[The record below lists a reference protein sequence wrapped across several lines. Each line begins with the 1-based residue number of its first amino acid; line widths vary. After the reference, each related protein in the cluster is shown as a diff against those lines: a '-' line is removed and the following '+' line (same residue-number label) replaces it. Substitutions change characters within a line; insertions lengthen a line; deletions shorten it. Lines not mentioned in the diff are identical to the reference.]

1 METRKGLYQVRRNLE
16 FNLKGEIEYMQD
28 YIPRRIDINGVIDT
42 VTVKQ
47 FDNDSRLLEVTIS
60 DTDLADDSGNAFDLA
75 ECSAA
80 LYIQPEGNDDPAAVS
95 FLSGTVES
103 AESGVVTFLLPGSVT
118 QTVGR
123 YECEIW
129 IFQGDETTRPI
140 ISTKPFPLVV
150 EKSIRNG
157 EAIES
162 SQNFSAL
169 DNMMVNV
176 TALNSRM
183 NTLSALAAAGTIPTG
198 TVENE
203 VLDARVGWNG
213 ASYANLGSA
222 VREQLT
228 SVNNLSLMGGNAY
241 INEARFSSLFGND
254 FNNVPNNR
262 IYPVGISNGDQIDH
276 SPGTVIKGTLITFG
290 RNNSRMYGDSQVIV
304 TLTGA
309 VWHRTFWRDDNMN
322 DYWTEWTRQTKIA
335 EVKAL
340 DDRFSAFDKPWKGL
354 KLSVLGDSISTFPG
368 KIPQGND
375 SYYTTSGSKSI
386 ASVNSMWW
394 KQLCDLTGATPLVIE
409 AWSGTCCADPDY
421 NAQGVIRSGREDR
434 PSAVATSYVSNGQ
447 TVTLAQPRCQSL
459 HKTDTSSG
467 TSVTVNP
474 DIIVVAL
481 GCNDYYYNVP
491 LGTWDGHGVLSPSDT
506 KTWRGAYANMILK
519 IQSRYPDALIFCFSP
534 WFCVRGHSGTSP
546 ENVPAQDMAVN
557 VNGLNKTYQDYE
569 DAMREICEA
578 LQCVYI
584 DTNNFGFTRSN
595 YQNFVVD
602 YNEGRGETVH
612 PMTHPNAV
620 GQEILGQ
627 SIASAVRDKAIGY
640 VNWLKAQRGA

>member
-309 VWHRTFWRDDNMN
+309 VWHRTFWRDDNVN
-322 DYWTEWTRQTKIA
+322 DYWTEWARQTKIA
-335 EVKAL
+335 EFKAL

-602 YNEGRGETVH
+602 YNQNRGETVH

-620 GQEILGQ
+620 GQEMLGQ
-627 SIASAVRDKAIGY
+627 SIASAVRDKAVGY
-640 VNWLKAQRGA
+640 VNWLRNREG

>member
-262 IYPVGISNGDQIDH
+262 IYPVGINNGDQIDH

-322 DYWTEWTRQTKIA
+322 DYWTEWTRQTKIT
-335 EVKAL
+335 EFKAL
-340 DDRFSAFDKPWKGL
+340 DDRFSAFDKPWNGL
-354 KLSVLGDSISTFPG
+354 KVSVLGDSISTFPG

-602 YNEGRGETVH
+602 YNQNRGETVH

-620 GQEILGQ
+620 GQEMLGQ
-627 SIASAVRDKAIGY
+627 SIASAVRDKAVGY
-640 VNWLKAQRGA
+640 VNWLRNREG

>member
-262 IYPVGISNGDQIDH
+262 IYPVGINNGDQIDH

-322 DYWTEWTRQTKIA
+322 DYWTEWTRQTKIT
-335 EVKAL
+335 EFKAL

-602 YNEGRGETVH
+602 YNQNRGETVH

-620 GQEILGQ
+620 GQEMLGQ
-627 SIASAVRDKAIGY
+627 SIASAVRDKAVGY
-640 VNWLKAQRGA
+640 VNWLRNREG

>member
-1 METRKGLYQVRRNLE
+1 
-16 FNLKGEIEYMQD
+16 MQD
-28 YIPRRIDINGVIDT
+28 YIPREKDINQTIEPI
-42 VTVKQ
+42 TVKQ
-47 FDNDSRLLEVTIS
+47 FDNNSRFLHVQFTDI
-60 DTDLADDSGNAFDLA
+60 DLAEDENAFDL
-75 ECSAA
+75 ENCTTT
-80 LYIQPEGNDDPAAVS
+80 LYIEPEGNTDPTNVN
-95 FLSGTVES
+95 FVNGDIES
-103 AESGVVTFLLPGSVT
+103 AESGIVTFLLPGGVT
-118 QTVGR
+118 QTPGD
-123 YECEIW
+123 YTAEIW
-129 IFQGDETTRPI
+129 IYQGDETLHPI
-140 ISTKPFPLVV
+140 ISSKPFKITV
-150 EKSIRNG
+150 EKSIKNDS
-157 EAIES
+157 AIEATQS
-162 SQNFSAL
+162 MSAL
-169 DNMMVNV
+169 DAKMVEFQSIKNQMA
-176 TALNSRM
+176 ALVASP
-183 NTLSALAAAGTIPTG
+183 AGSGGDVG
-198 TVENE
+198 TE
-203 VLDARVGWNG
+203 VRDARVGWDGTEYN
-213 ASYANLGSA
+213 SLGDA
-222 VREQLT
+222 VRGQLT
-228 SVNNLSLMGGNAY
+228 FVNNLSLMGGNAY

-322 DYWTEWTRQTKIA
+322 DYWTEWTRQTKIT
-335 EVKAL
+335 EFKAL
-340 DDRFSAFDKPWKGL
+340 DDRFSAFDKPWNGL

-534 WFCVRGHSGTSP
+534 WFCVRGYSGTSP
-546 ENVPAQDMAVN
+546 ENVPAQDMVVN

-602 YNEGRGETVH
+602 YNQNRGETVH

-620 GQEILGQ
+620 GQEMLGQ
-627 SIASAVRDKAIGY
+627 SIASAVRDKAVGY

>member
-335 EVKAL
+335 EFKAL

-447 TVTLAQPRCQSL
+447 TVTLARVENNRKRSYHFKL
-459 HKTDTSSG
+459 SG
-467 TSVTVNP
+467 
-474 DIIVVAL
+474 
-481 GCNDYYYNVP
+481 
-491 LGTWDGHGVLSPSDT
+491 
-506 KTWRGAYANMILK
+506 
-519 IQSRYPDALIFCFSP
+519 RY
-534 WFCVRGHSGTSP
+534 
-546 ENVPAQDMAVN
+546 ENVSLCVISN
-557 VNGLNKTYQDYE
+557 WGGTEKTRVFSFD
-569 DAMREICEA
+569 
-578 LQCVYI
+578 VKK
-584 DTNNFGFTRSN
+584 S
-595 YQNFVVD
+595 
-602 YNEGRGETVH
+602 
-612 PMTHPNAV
+612 
-620 GQEILGQ
+620 
-627 SIASAVRDKAIGY
+627 
-640 VNWLKAQRGA
+640 

>member
-1 METRKGLYQVRRNLE
+1 
-16 FNLKGEIEYMQD
+16 MQD
-28 YIPRRIDINGVIDT
+28 FIPRKIDINAVIDT

-47 FDNDSRLLEVTIS
+47 FDNDSRYLHVTIS
-60 DTDLADDSGNAFDLA
+60 DIDLTDAEDNSFDLA
-75 ECSAA
+75 ECSTA
-80 LYIQPEGNDDPAAVS
+80 LYVKPEGSDDDAAVN
-95 FLSGTVES
+95 FVAGTVES
-103 AESGVVTFLLPGSVT
+103 AESGIVTFLLPGGVT
-118 QTVGR
+118 QNVGR

-129 IFQGDETTRPI
+129 IYQGDETTRPV
-140 ISTKPFPLVV
+140 ISTKPFTLVV
-150 EKSIRNG
+150 EKSIKNDS
-157 EAIES
+157 AIVATQS
-162 SQNFSAL
+162 MSAL
-169 DNMMVNV
+169 DAKMVDIQAVKNQMA
-176 TALNSRM
+176 ALVASP
-183 NTLSALAAAGTIPTG
+183 AGSGGDVG
-198 TVENE
+198 TE
-203 VLDARVGWNG
+203 VRDARVGWDG

-322 DYWTEWTRQTKIA
+322 DYWTEWTRQTKIT
-335 EVKAL
+335 EFKAL
-340 DDRFSAFDKPWKGL
+340 DDRFSAFDKPWNGL

-602 YNEGRGETVH
+602 YNQNRGETVH

-620 GQEILGQ
+620 GQEMLGQ

>member
-322 DYWTEWTRQTKIA
+322 DYWTEWARQTKIA
-335 EVKAL
+335 EFKAL

-569 DAMREICEA
+569 DAIREICEA

-602 YNEGRGETVH
+602 YNQNRGETVH

-620 GQEILGQ
+620 GQEMLGQ

-640 VNWLKAQRGA
+640 VNWLRNREG